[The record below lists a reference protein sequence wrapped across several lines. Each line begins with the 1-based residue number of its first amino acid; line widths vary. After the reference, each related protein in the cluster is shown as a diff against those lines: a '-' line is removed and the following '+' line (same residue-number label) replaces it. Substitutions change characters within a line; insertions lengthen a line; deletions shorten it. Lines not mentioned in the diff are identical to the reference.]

1 MGVVDPLPAVLRVA
15 PFAGSVAAG
24 FDSLAAPV
32 TPTAG
37 DRPSWGNVEPSRQPL
52 SGRRERYGSPNRFC
66 LRKPAPLNVIFPTFP
81 DRKGANSSRFFP
93 TAFQNSTRTIANKHN
108 GL

>member
-37 DRPSWGNVEPSRQPL
+37 DRPSWGNVEPSRQPPVGKTRKIRFAKPFL
-52 SGRRERYGSPNRFC
+52 PTETGTVERD
-66 LRKPAPLNVIFPTFP
+66 FP
-81 DRKGANSSRFFP
+81 DISRQERGKFFP
-93 TAFQNSTRTIANKHN
+93 FLPDSVSELDTHN
-108 GL
+108 RQ